1 MSKLKLN
8 FHHFLAKGATRYPAV
23 RGVFAARPVNLRQL
37 MVVAALTVFAA
48 ACASPSNIAMQVK
61 HPAEINMPNYKTIA
75 FGDFRGNAGS
85 VFAGKVKEAVVMA
98 NYYQAVDRSQ
108 LDAILAEAKL
118 SYSDLAA
125 SGNKIKIGNLLP
137 ASALLQGSL
146 SDNYTEGT
154 SSHLKTCYKTVKEG
168 DKYVSVGYQCTEYT
182 RTGSATIRGSVD
194 IVDVETGRIIV
205 VKDLSASCPAST
217 TATDATPA
225 PIDSGGLINTCISD
239 KAAAFTKMIQPWTS
253 TAYVMFHEND
263 TDVKEMVRGI
273 QMVRLGEHAEAK
285 KYLNDLYASK
295 QMDKGVKPEDLGKI
309 KWNLAMIY
317 AYTGEYDEAMKAL
330 KEGYRITNDIHYAE
344 YIKTVEGMKADA
356 AKLAEQSSVRSKN
369 K

>member
-1 MSKLKLN
+1 MSKLNLS
-8 FHHFLAKGATRYPAV
+8 FLRFAV
-23 RGVFAARPVNLRQL
+23 TGNTVCAARGNLRRL
-37 MVVAALTVFAA
+37 LVVAAVTMLVA
-48 ACASPSNIAMQVK
+48 ACASPSNIAMQVR
-61 HPAEINMPNYKTIA
+61 HPSEVNMPNYKTIA

-85 VFAGKVKEAVVMA
+85 VFAGKVKEAVVTA

-125 SGNKIKIGNLLP
+125 SGNKVKLGNLLP

-146 SDNYTEGT
+146 SDNYTEGV
-154 SSHLKTCYKTVKEG
+154 SSTLKTCYKTVKEG

-253 TAYVMFHEND
+253 TAYVVFHEND
-263 TDVKEMVRGI
+263 TDVKEMARGI
-273 QMVRLGEHAEAK
+273 QLVRLGENAEAK
-285 KYLNDLYASK
+285 KYLNDLYAAK
-295 QMDKGVKPEDLGKI
+295 QMDGKVKPEDLGKI

-317 AYTGEYDEAMKAL
+317 AYTGEFDEAVKAL
-330 KEGYRITNDIHYAE
+330 KEGYRITGDIHYAD

-356 AKLAEQSSVRSKN
+356 AKLAEQASGRSKT